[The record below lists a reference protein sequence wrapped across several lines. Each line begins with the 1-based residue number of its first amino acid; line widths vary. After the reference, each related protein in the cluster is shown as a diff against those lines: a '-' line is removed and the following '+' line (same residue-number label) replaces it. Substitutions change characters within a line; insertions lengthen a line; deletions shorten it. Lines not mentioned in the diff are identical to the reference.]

1 MAKVCLISKKEVKE
15 GYPIIE
21 DPVVQT
27 IRKIKKRFGLLQNN
41 EIVVSPEHL
50 ETYKKKREAFERNL
64 VIYSAVAII
73 VVVVFSTLPII
84 LSGTFNFM
92 AVLYSFLLGIMI
104 VLFALMGYL
113 PQVDTGKVIKPAG
126 KEARKPAKKK
136 R

>member
-1 MAKVCLISKKEVKE
+1 MAKVCLISKKEVEE
-15 GYPIIE
+15 GYPIVE
-21 DPVVQT
+21 DQVVRT

-64 VIYSAVAII
+64 VLYSAIAII
-73 VVVVFSTLPII
+73 VVVVFSVLPIV

-92 AVLYSFLLGIMI
+92 AVLYSFLLGLMI
-104 VLFALMGYL
+104 VLFALMGYV
-113 PQVDTGKVIKPAG
+113 PQVDTGGIRKPARKG
-126 KEARKPAKKK
+126 ARKPAKKK